1 MKESDSVAFEMAA
14 DAVHDKKSDAPHKLE
29 KEPKKEGAKSVGA
42 AMSDSTK
49 KDMADAA
56 EKKKKAAAAGA
67 LTAASTMFK
76 GSAVDTKAVEVK
88 AEPAVEKERT
98 KKVAKKDDGTASVDG
113 GEVKKKKAVKKKKEG
128 EEGVAAGTTT
138 SAAAKKAGTA
148 AAVGD
153 IDAPI
158 MKPVPKKK
166 KATVDEIEHP
176 KQPEPRQSDVAKLP
190 EKKESAAVDEKFG
203 AGLIPDFS
211 GITNSFQALKEKAK
225 EKLDTAKERIG
236 ETTLPLFLPT
246 YLPTYLPTSY

>member
-88 AEPAVEKERT
+88 AEPAVEKEKQRKYPRRT
-98 KKVAKKDDGTASVDG
+98 M
-113 GEVKKKKAVKKKKEG
+113 E
-128 EEGVAAGTTT
+128 
-138 SAAAKKAGTA
+138 
-148 AAVGD
+148 
-153 IDAPI
+153 
-158 MKPVPKKK
+158 
-166 KATVDEIEHP
+166 
-176 KQPEPRQSDVAKLP
+176 
-190 EKKESAAVDEKFG
+190 
-203 AGLIPDFS
+203 
-211 GITNSFQALKEKAK
+211 
-225 EKLDTAKERIG
+225 
-236 ETTLPLFLPT
+236 LPLLMEEK
-246 YLPTYLPTSY
+246 